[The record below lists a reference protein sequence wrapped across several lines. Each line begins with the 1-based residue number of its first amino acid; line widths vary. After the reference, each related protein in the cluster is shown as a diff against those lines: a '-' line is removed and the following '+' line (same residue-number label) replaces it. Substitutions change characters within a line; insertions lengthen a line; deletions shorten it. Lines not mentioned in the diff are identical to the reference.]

1 MLLVEKQLTGCDIL
15 ECYVISIDGE
25 EYPHHSHRSESQQHV
40 LRSNVWEHSV
50 WRTSLKYQASCEQED
65 ESLQLQQGWSW

>member
-1 MLLVEKQLTGCDIL
+1 MLVVEKQLTGCDIL

-50 WRTSLKYQASCEQED
+50 WRTSLKY
-65 ESLQLQQGWSW
+65 